1 MTVSGTLERQP
12 RSRRKRFTLMAAVLF
27 GLSACSGLLP
37 GGGPP
42 PNLYTLSPKTTFS
55 EDLPNVS
62 WRLVVEEP
70 GAAGGL
76 ATQSIALR
84 TNLLELQYFAGSR
97 WTEGAPRLVQT
108 LLVESFEN
116 TGKIVAV
123 GRQSIGLRSDFNLKS
138 ELREFQAEYL
148 NGANAAPSVRVRL
161 NAKIIKQPRREIMAS
176 KNFEAVFP
184 ARNASME
191 AIIEAFDEALG
202 KVLKRLVE
210 WTLTTANT
218 RPPRVRSQ

>member
-1 MTVSGTLERQP
+1 MTASTTLKRHLP
-12 RSRRKRFTLMAAVLF
+12 SRSKGLALALAVLF
-27 GLSACSGLLP
+27 GLGACTGLIP

-55 EDLPNVS
+55 EELPSVT
-62 WRLVVEEP
+62 WQLVVEEP
-70 GAAGGL
+70 SAAGGL
-76 ATQSIALR
+76 ATQRIALR
-84 TNLLELQYFAGSR
+84 TNLLELDYFAGSR

-148 NGANAAPSVRVRL
+148 KGANAAPTVRVRL

-176 KNFEAVFP
+176 ANFEAVFP
-184 ARNASME
+184 ARAASME

-202 KVLKRLVE
+202 KVLKRMVE
-210 WTLTTANT
+210 RTITTANT
-218 RPPRVRSQ
+218 RPPRVRG

>member
-1 MTVSGTLERQP
+1 MNVFAKLKPPPGG
-12 RSRRKRFTLMAAVLF
+12 RKRFAIMTLALL
-27 GLSACSGLLP
+27 GLSACGSLLP

-55 EDLPNVS
+55 QDLPNVS
-62 WRLVVEEP
+62 WQLVVEEP
-70 GAAGGL
+70 SAAGGL
-76 ATQSIALR
+76 ATQRIALR
-84 TNLLELQYFAGSR
+84 TNLLELDYFAGSR

-138 ELREFQAEYL
+138 ELREFQAEYI
-148 NGANAAPSVRVRL
+148 NGENAAPSVRVRL
-161 NAKIIKQPRREIMAS
+161 NAKIIRQPRREIMAS

-191 AIIEAFDEALG
+191 GIIEAFDEALG
-202 KVLKRLVE
+202 KVLKRMVE

-218 RPPRVRSQ
+218 RPPRPRN

>member
-1 MTVSGTLERQP
+1 MSVSGTFNRRPP
-12 RSRRKRFTLMAAVLF
+12 RRRKRLTLALAILF
-27 GLSACSGLLP
+27 GLSACAGLVP

-42 PNLYTLSPKTTFS
+42 PNLFTLSPKTTFS
-55 EDLPNVS
+55 EDLPHVR
-62 WRLVVEEP
+62 WQLVVEEP
-70 GAAGGL
+70 SAAGGL
-76 ATQSIALR
+76 ATQRIALR
-84 TNLLELQYFAGSR
+84 TNLLALDYFAGSR

-116 TGKIVAV
+116 TGRIVAV

-138 ELREFQAEYL
+138 ELREFQAEYV
-148 NGANAAPSVRVRL
+148 NGANAAPIVRVRL

-176 KNFEAVFP
+176 ANFEATFP

-202 KVLKRLVE
+202 KVLKRMVE

-218 RPPRVRSQ
+218 RPPRVRG

>member
-1 MTVSGTLERQP
+1 MNASATPKRQQLSSP
-12 RSRRKRFTLMAAVLF
+12 RRLAFVLPVLL
-27 GLSACSGLLP
+27 GLGACSGLVP

-55 EDLPNVS
+55 EDLPNVR
-62 WRLVVEEP
+62 WQLVVEEP
-70 GAAGGL
+70 SAAGGL
-76 ATQSIALR
+76 ATQNIALR
-84 TNLLELQYFAGSR
+84 TTALELQYFAGSR
-97 WTEGAPRLVQT
+97 WTEVATRLVQT

-176 KNFEAVFP
+176 ANFEAIFP
-184 ARNASME
+184 ARDASME
-191 AIIEAFDEALG
+191 GIIEAFDEALG

-218 RPPRVRSQ
+218 RPPRVRR